1 MKKRATG
8 IKARA
13 RHITNRAYTH
23 LSRIE
28 LNLLIALA
36 LLMGAFW
43 LFANVTEVVF
53 DEEGP
58 YALDQ
63 RLLLAMRTPGDPGDP
78 LGPLWVEEA
87 MRDVTAMGSTA
98 VVGFITLSAAAYLI
112 IRRNYQ
118 TALLLLV
125 AVFGAYLLSHILK
138 STFGRPRPDLVP
150 RATAVFNPSYPSGHS
165 MLAAVV
171 YLTLGAL
178 LARQEAQR
186 RLKLFIMGLA
196 IFTAAA
202 IGISRIYLGVHWP
215 TDVVAGWA
223 AGAIWAILVWL
234 ADRWLRSRGQ
244 RKALAA
250 AQEERPA

>member
-1 MKKRATG
+1 
-8 IKARA
+8 
-13 RHITNRAYTH
+13 
-23 LSRIE
+23 

-53 DEEGP
+53 DEEEP
-58 YALDQ
+58 YAVDE
-63 RLLLAMRTPGDPGDP
+63 RILLAMRTPGDTSDP
-78 LGPLWVEEA
+78 LGPIWVEEA

-98 VVGFITLSAAAYLI
+98 VVGFITLSVAAYLA

-118 TALLLLV
+118 TALLLLLAV
-125 AVFGAYLLSHILK
+125 AGAYLLSIVLK
-138 STFGRPRPDLVP
+138 SAFGRPRPDLVP

-165 MLAAVV
+165 MLSATV

-178 LARQEAQR
+178 LARQEVRR
-186 RLKLFIMGLA
+186 RLKLFVMGLA

-202 IGISRIYLGVHWP
+202 VGISRIYLGVHWP
-215 TDVVAGWA
+215 TDVVAGWT

-234 ADRWLRSRGQ
+234 VDRWLRHRAR
-244 RKALAA
+244 RKALARA
-250 AQEERPA
+250 RAEELA